1 MVSFDNVLGVDI
13 GETLLEADGHV
24 PRRKRK
30 RDRADV
36 MHPMVAAW
44 ATAWIFADNGA
55 TGSRERVFSPAKEG
69 AVDAVLD
76 SLAASKKHM
85 ERYMSEFAAG
95 GEDKSATYSMW
106 FLSAAMELHAKT
118 LIHRFS
124 ENLCS
129 VTDWDALVSHD
140 KDDQQLSVL
149 SGHLGE
155 IDASVSWCVTE
166 ALPLLRV
173 TSATSSG
180 EGNVV
185 TAARAAVAAILSG
198 AADTFQL
205 GLASHAAM
213 CANDPESS
221 AAWEG
226 VLSLCSK
233 IVDGILYELHT
244 VAKSKSSGTGDL
256 NAWMLTLTNVTCKL
270 LLCAWRAAPQG
281 SKRRDVEALIRSWL
295 SRMQWKDY
303 CGDLHAFVSSMLSHA
318 LKARSTDIVDS
329 VIVPIVMSSV
339 TTVED
344 LTIDTVPDFVTSIL
358 ESVMKT
364 SSAAEMLFLS
374 LHAKIVSA
382 HATDDSA
389 TLKSTL
395 IILSA
400 AAAAAPRRARGRIL
414 PQGESRLRDFYATL
428 QRPQST
434 LGMKPRDEIAAQ
446 AEATEVSEL
455 IDLTIKRLRA
465 QSISG

>member
-1 MVSFDNVLGVDI
+1 MLACDESMQPLKQSLIQEILRFRPGAEDSKQAVDFSSDLGPILRCLCLWQAEAEVLNAAMVSFDNVLGVDI

-180 EGNVV
+180 KA
-185 TAARAAVAAILSG
+185 TLSLLRAQQSRLSSR
-198 AADTFQL
+198 ALRTLFSL
-205 GLASHAAM
+205 SLASHAAM
-213 CANDPESS
+213 CANDP
-221 AAWEG
+221 G
-226 VLSLCSK
+226 VFGGMGGRAITVLEDRRRDSVRASHSRQVQEQRYRRFER
-233 IVDGILYELHT
+233 VDAHPHQRHLQAFALR
-244 VAKSKSSGTGDL
+244 VARG
-256 NAWMLTLTNVTCKL
+256 
-270 LLCAWRAAPQG
+270 PQG

-318 LKARSTDIVDS
+318 LKA
-329 VIVPIVMSSV
+329 
-339 TTVED
+339 
-344 LTIDTVPDFVTSIL
+344 
-358 ESVMKT
+358 
-364 SSAAEMLFLS
+364 
-374 LHAKIVSA
+374 
-382 HATDDSA
+382 
-389 TLKSTL
+389 
-395 IILSA
+395 
-400 AAAAAPRRARGRIL
+400 
-414 PQGESRLRDFYATL
+414 
-428 QRPQST
+428 
-434 LGMKPRDEIAAQ
+434 
-446 AEATEVSEL
+446 
-455 IDLTIKRLRA
+455 
-465 QSISG
+465 